1 MYLRIWFGA
10 WIYYRSHKLKTD
22 LIATKYKKY
31 LFQLVYSILQHIFE
45 NNFTNINL
53 ALWEFTVT

>member
-22 LIATKYKKY
+22 LIATKYKNY

-45 NNFTNINL
+45 NNFTDINL
-53 ALWEFTVT
+53 AL